1 MDQEMD
7 GLMDMVSG
15 RHREQLM
22 ALDRASRMAIDLAP
36 VSWTPPAIADLVVD
50 GQSRV
55 WLKRFVPPTDS
66 VATWEVW
73 NTERRVVEFRLDAP
87 REWDVLDARGDQV
100 LLRAEGSW
108 EAGADRLGR
117 LLVMEMQPASRHDD

>member
-1 MDQEMD
+1 
-7 GLMDMVSG
+7 
-15 RHREQLM
+15 
-22 ALDRASRMAIDLAP
+22 MAIDLAP